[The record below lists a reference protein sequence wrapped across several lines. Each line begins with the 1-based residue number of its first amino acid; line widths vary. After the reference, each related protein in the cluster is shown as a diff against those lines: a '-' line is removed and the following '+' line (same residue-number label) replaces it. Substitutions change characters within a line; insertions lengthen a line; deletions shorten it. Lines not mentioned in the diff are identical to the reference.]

1 MAGSATGA
9 RRPTSRARQLTG
21 EYAQSNRYAQGND
34 YAQSNQDSQAN
45 RYTQSNRNGQTGR
58 RSRAADRSTL
68 AQDDR
73 QSGRRGEPLAGR
85 AAPTRGSSNRRRDP
99 LSATAS
105 RASTG
110 RATGNTAGSRKKPGG
125 HRRVE
130 SARAFPK
137 IPALA
142 GVATLVV
149 AASGALTVHSGLI
162 SVTGSGHDVPPAG
175 MALTA
180 GQLQEARAAAAER
193 ANRSRRDAVAAATA
207 TQERAAARERAAWEQ
222 QHSKEIQA
230 AERKA
235 AGATDQQVFAR
246 VIKWVLPVRSFRLT
260 AGFGQAGGMWVA
272 DHTGQDFAAP
282 MGTPIRA
289 VGDGEIISAAYD
301 GPYGNRI
308 VIRHTDGT
316 ETWYCHMSG
325 YAHRSGWVRAGETI
339 GYLGAT
345 GNTTGPHLHFE
356 VHPNGGDAIDPLPWL
371 RRLGLPI

>member
-1 MAGSATGA
+1 
-9 RRPTSRARQLTG
+9 
-21 EYAQSNRYAQGND
+21 
-34 YAQSNQDSQAN
+34 
-45 RYTQSNRNGQTGR
+45 
-58 RSRAADRSTL
+58 
-68 AQDDR
+68 
-73 QSGRRGEPLAGR
+73 
-85 AAPTRGSSNRRRDP
+85 
-99 LSATAS
+99 
-105 RASTG
+105 
-110 RATGNTAGSRKKPGG
+110 
-125 HRRVE
+125 
-130 SARAFPK
+130 
-137 IPALA
+137 
-142 GVATLVV
+142 
-149 AASGALTVHSGLI
+149 
-162 SVTGSGHDVPPAG
+162 